1 LNLVKEEIDLHLN
14 FEAEGMHF
22 QEYVIINMH
31 IFDLNTH
38 SLSEIVSEL
47 SWYQIQYNWDDSATS
62 DSDGCLN
69 DEAWTAQQA
78 YSIIS
83 DLFQKTKEI
92 YSQFGFQSEVEAFQ
106 NVQKFLKN
114 IYFDLD
120 DTDTTE
126 FEKWISQQV
135 TSLLNSA
142 DYGEHRTYYSLLIKD
157 TISKLMLFESDRNNE
172 SEVDMDSRL
181 GEVFKKHIW
190 KGKSAFGN
198 QI

>member
-1 LNLVKEEIDLHLN
+1 
-14 FEAEGMHF
+14 M
-22 QEYVIINMH
+22 
-31 IFDLNTH
+31 
-38 SLSEIVSEL
+38 
-47 SWYQIQYNWDDSATS
+47 
-62 DSDGCLN
+62 
-69 DEAWTAQQA
+69 
-78 YSIIS
+78 
-83 DLFQKTKEI
+83 
-92 YSQFGFQSEVEAFQ
+92 
-106 NVQKFLKN
+106 KN

-190 KGKSAFGN
+190 KGKSKFRN
-198 QI
+198 KI